1 MEKCNQSEKAVEYIA
16 NQIEKLEK
24 NVNEYNYNINS
35 IELEL
40 NALCNKMD
48 EIINKGDKTQ
58 ELFNS
63 TNANHF
69 KEKEYN
75 SLQNKKSELEGLK
88 AKKKKELNEIINSI
102 NEMKDVINISKKKT
116 MKMLIMKR
124 KKKAI
129 QKYCGYSKRTDKEY
143 RVIYMIQL
151 FRILQLLYI
160 RKSYQ
165 PDYEP
170 GY

>member
-63 TNANHF
+63 TNANYF

-75 SLQNKKSELEGLK
+75 ILQNKKSELEGLK
-88 AKKKKELNEIINSI
+88 AKKKLSRMNQYAIL
-102 NEMKDVINISKKKT
+102 
-116 MKMLIMKR
+116 LILS
-124 KKKAI
+124 
-129 QKYCGYSKRTDKEY
+129 SKRS
-143 RVIYMIQL
+143 
-151 FRILQLLYI
+151 ILRDLI
-160 RKSYQ
+160 HI
-165 PDYEP
+165 D
-170 GY
+170 

>member
-63 TNANHF
+63 TNANYF

-75 SLQNKKSELEGLK
+75 ILQNKKSELEGLK

-102 NEMKDVINISKKKT
+102 NEMKDVINISEEKNNENVDNEAEKES
-116 MKMLIMKR
+116 
-124 KKKAI
+124 I

-160 RKSYQ
+160 RKSSSARL
-165 PDYEP
+165 
-170 GY
+170 